1 MFMDFN
7 VIVGI
12 GTLLFGAVY
21 TAAAF
26 ATERATIGNPIEP
39 ILFPMMLGI
48 GMILCGLVMIQTAVA
63 KIKSDPAAL
72 VPFHL
77 ERDAAGKIPRDRKL
91 IVATCLAGIAYAVLF
106 EPLGY
111 VIATVLFLGF
121 MLFLFRGASHWKSNI
136 LIAVLFSLCVY
147 LLFTKLLTIPLP
159 MMPGDIF

>member
-7 VIVGI
+7 VIVGV
-12 GTLLFGAVY
+12 GTLLFGALY

-26 ATERATIGNPIEP
+26 AMERATIGNPIEP
-39 ILFPMMLGI
+39 ILFPAMLGI
-48 GMILCGLVMIQTAVA
+48 GMILCGLVMIRSAAVR
-63 KIKSDPAAL
+63 IKSDPSAF

-77 ERDAAGKIPRDRKL
+77 ERDQNGKIPRDRKL
-91 IVATCLAGIAYAVLF
+91 IAATCLAGVAYALLF
-106 EPLGY
+106 DPLGY
-111 VIATVLFLGF
+111 VLSTILFLGF
-121 MLFLFRGASHWKSNI
+121 MLFLFRGTSHWKSNL